1 MQVLMLAV
9 VLCGQ
14 TPEFVKGYKPQVGD
28 RVVLARDEP
37 GRRVPIVK
45 NAGAAMSYFSFIDGG
60 SEDHY
65 EMLVNGD
72 ELAEIEAGTPAQLM
86 DVTNTRTPIFM
97 VQILGGPR
105 RGQTTF
111 TYAPFCRKLDPTAA
125 KKAAAERKKRG
136 PLDKK
141 AVAEHV
147 KAALEQAKPDEPRKD
162 LTEKKRLVREAVEP
176 ICKQYKA
183 DWIEVN
189 NIANQAGIV
198 VTLNGQKYDVAGNRL
213 RK

>member
-1 MQVLMLAV
+1 MLVLTLAV

-14 TPEFVKGYKPQVGD
+14 APEFVKGFTPKVGD

-45 NAGAAMSYFSFIDGG
+45 NAGAAMSFWGVIDGE
-60 SEDHY
+60 SEDNY
-65 EMLVNGD
+65 EAVVNGD
-72 ELAEIEAGTPAQLM
+72 ELTEIEAGTPAQLM
-86 DVTNTRTPIFM
+86 DVTNARAPIFM
-97 VQILGGPR
+97 VKILGGPR
-105 RGQTTF
+105 RDQTMF
-111 TYAPFCRKLDPTAA
+111 TYAPFCRKLDPATD
-125 KKAAAERKKRG
+125 KKAVAARKKRG

-141 AVAEHV
+141 AVAEDV
-147 KAALEQAKPDEPRKD
+147 KAALEKAKPDELRTD

-176 ICKQYKA
+176 ICKKYEA

-189 NIANQAGIV
+189 NIATQAGIIV
-198 VTLNGQKYDVAGNRL
+198 GLSGNKYDVAGNRL

>member
-1 MQVLMLAV
+1 MLVLTLAV

-14 TPEFVKGYKPQVGD
+14 TPEFVKGYTPKVGD

-45 NAGAAMSYFSFIDGG
+45 NAGAAMSFWGVIDGE
-60 SEDHY
+60 SEDNY
-65 EMLVNGD
+65 EAVVNGD
-72 ELAEIEAGTPAQLM
+72 ELTEIDAGTPAQLM

-97 VQILGGPR
+97 VRILGGPR

-111 TYAPFCRKLDPTAA
+111 TYAPFCRKLDPATA
-125 KKAAAERKKRG
+125 KKAAAARKKRG
-136 PLDKK
+136 ALDKK
-141 AVAEHV
+141 AVAEDV
-147 KAALEQAKPDEPRKD
+147 KAALDQSKPDEARKG

-176 ICKQYKA
+176 ICKKYRA

-189 NIANQAGIV
+189 NIATQAGIIV
-198 VTLNGQKYDVAGNRL
+198 ALGGNEYDVAGNRV